1 MRSIDALEPL
11 DKTDTSK
18 EIIINEDMTTKA
30 IGELNVNLKEMTES
44 TKESIE
50 KITSDFQNTIKKMV
64 EKNTTPTETETTPKG
79 DMSNEYSKSDF

>member
-18 EIIINEDMTTKA
+18 EIIINEDTTADA
-30 IGELNVNLKEMTES
+30 IGELNVNLKEMTDS

-50 KITSDFQNTIKKMV
+50 KITTDFQNTIKKMF
-64 EKNTTPTETETTPKG
+64 EKDKTPTETETTPKG
-79 DMSNEYSKSDF
+79 DNE

>member
-11 DKTDTSK
+11 EKTDTSK
-18 EIIINEDMTTKA
+18 EIVINEDMTANA

-50 KITSDFQNTIKKMV
+50 KITVDFQNTIKKMF
-64 EKNTTPTETETTPKG
+64 EKDTTPTETETTPKG
-79 DMSNEYSKSDF
+79 DNE